1 MSYDKSGRLDDLVI
15 FPGEQE
21 VEKYVYTPGIHG
33 LDFAK
38 GLKEGKIYGMKC
50 KNGKIYVPPKTFC
63 PDFTQGELVEIKDEW
78 ILVSYT
84 IVYQDM
90 YKNKL
95 DNPKIVGVIKPKNA
109 ETGLIHLL
117 NVPLD
122 KLDVGIKLKPVFRPE
137 NERKGTI
144 NDILYF
150 ELA

>member
-1 MSYDKSGRLDDLVI
+1 MSYDKRNRMEDLVI

-33 LDFAK
+33 LEFAK
-38 GLKEGKIYGMKC
+38 GLKEGKIIGMKC
-50 KNGKIYVPPKTFC
+50 HDKIYVPPKTFC
-63 PDFTQGELVEIKDEW
+63 PDFTQGELVEINDEW

-90 YKNKL
+90 YKNNL
-95 DNPKIVGVIKPKNA
+95 SSPRIVGVVKPKNA

-122 KLDVGIKLKPVFRPE
+122 KLEIGIKLKPVFRPT

-144 NDILYF
+144 NDIKYF
-150 ELA
+150 ELS

>member
-1 MSYDKSGRLDDLVI
+1 MSYDKRNRMEDLVI

-33 LDFAK
+33 LEFAK
-38 GLKEGKIYGMKC
+38 GLKEGKILGMKC
-50 KNGKIYVPPKTFC
+50 KDKIYVPPKTFC
-63 PDFTQGELVEIKDEW
+63 PDFTQGELIEINDEW

-90 YKNKL
+90 YKNNL
-95 DNPKIVGVIKPKNA
+95 PNPKIIGVIKPKNA

-122 KLDVGIKLKPVFRPE
+122 KLEIGIKLKPVFKPE
-137 NERKGTI
+137 NERNGTI
-144 NDILYF
+144 NDIKYF
-150 ELA
+150 ELS